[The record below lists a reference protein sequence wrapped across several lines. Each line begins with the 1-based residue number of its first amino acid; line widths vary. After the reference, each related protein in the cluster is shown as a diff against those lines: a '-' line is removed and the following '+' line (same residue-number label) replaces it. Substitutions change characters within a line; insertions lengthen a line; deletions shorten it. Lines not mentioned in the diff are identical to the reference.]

1 LAVGQE
7 GKLPLSTFGYP
18 YQQLVTILT
27 KKTEAGILKTF
38 IAIAFKK
45 ISYPL
50 STISYPLLASYS
62 TGYTSSVTGY
72 TYPQLATL
80 FNFKGAFLAILG
92 KAVIFLPS
100 SIFHIAFQF
109 GLSMITITT
118 SDCSSIFS
126 NRCNL

>member
-1 LAVGQE
+1 MKISKKIAFKRYCNHIVGLFSSIKVVVTK
-7 GKLPLSTFGYP
+7 GKLPLSTIGYP

-27 KKTEAGILKTF
+27 KKTEAGIFKTF

-80 FNFKGAFLAILG
+80 FNFKGAFLAI
-92 KAVIFLPS
+92 
-100 SIFHIAFQF
+100 
-109 GLSMITITT
+109 
-118 SDCSSIFS
+118 
-126 NRCNL
+126 